1 MYVIK
6 QLSMLSI
13 NWLIML
19 VSVPIIFSLFAA
31 CPANGPIAKVQV
43 RQWSV
48 GWCGRPHPSRRGRC
62 LLMLRSAIISIN
74 FNIFIIIIPQDH

>member
-74 FNIFIIIIPQDH
+74 FNIIIIIPQDH